1 MSDSDINQEY
11 LVKVD
16 DEVYGPI
23 PEERLIEDLG
33 KGELSKD
40 ARFWDGEDWLPIGFL
55 LENNV
60 WNGDDWGKS
69 KEITTDGPPLPANL
83 AWKDTKVDGR
93 WLMIYGDHI
102 VVEGGGFRKE
112 DISSLLTGEPSEG
125 GIPIPKILNVSI
137 NKYENYSKIEIS
149 SFHKMYEVYTLVCNL
164 TSEDTDSLVKEL
176 KTSDVRIS
184 FSEMRF

>member
-1 MSDSDINQEY
+1 MSDSDIVQEY

-60 WNGDDWGKS
+60 SFSDGNAAVR
-69 KEITTDGPPLPANL
+69 TTKFYNKLSDFNNL
-83 AWKDTKVDGR
+83 NWT
-93 WLMIYGDHI
+93 L
-102 VVEGGGFRKE
+102 
-112 DISSLLTGEPSEG
+112 
-125 GIPIPKILNVSI
+125 I
-137 NKYENYSKIEIS
+137 NKGSWNHYEFQIKNEQKRTICAEVLTKDKIQTHYIDESI
-149 SFHKMYEVYTLVCNL
+149 TWCL
-164 TSEDTDSLVKEL
+164 TT
-176 KTSDVRIS
+176 KTYCSCS
-184 FSEMRF
+184 

>member
-1 MSDSDINQEY
+1 MSDSDIDQEY

-23 PEERLIEDLG
+23 SEERLIEDLG

-55 LENNV
+55 LENNI
-60 WNGDDWGKS
+60 WNEDDWGET
-69 KEITTDGPPLPANL
+69 KEIVIDGPPLPANL

-93 WLMIYGDHI
+93 WLMIYGDHL

-112 DISSLLTGEPSEG
+112 DIGSLFTGEPREG

-137 NKYENYSKIEIS
+137 TKYDTDSKIEIS

-164 TSEDTDSLVKEL
+164 NSKDTDSLVKEL
-176 KTSDVRIS
+176 TNSDVRIN
-184 FSEMRF
+184 FS

>member
-1 MSDSDINQEY
+1 MSDSDIDQEY

-16 DEVYGPI
+16 NEVYGPI

-33 KGELSKD
+33 KGDLSKD

-60 WNGDDWGKS
+60 WNEDGWGEP
-69 KEITTDGPPLPANL
+69 KELITDSPPLPATL
-83 AWKDTKVDGR
+83 AWKDVKVKDR
-93 WLMIYGDHI
+93 WLMIYGDHL

-112 DISSLLTGEPSEG
+112 EIGAILAGEPREG

-137 NKYENYSKIEIS
+137 TATASHSKIEIS
-149 SFHKMYEVYTLVCNL
+149 SFHKMYEVYTLICSL
-164 TSEDTDSLVKEL
+164 SKEDTDSLVKEL
-176 KTSDVRIS
+176 ESSKVRIS
-184 FSEMRF
+184 FS